1 MVRKISKSDKTINAL
16 DIIAREVRT
25 QIMKNEE
32 TTTETILRNAV
43 AIVIINRTWK
53 ISMKTANKK

>member
-43 AIVIINRTWK
+43 AIVIINRT
-53 ISMKTANKK
+53 

>member
-53 ISMKTANKK
+53 ISMTTANKK